1 MHFTRYGLTRTLI
14 RERNRASSCC
24 YAKRMPQSP
33 QPCSYQTPWGPIT
46 LSLSGGL
53 CHEISFDASDAP
65 PCPEIHPAT
74 QWLNAYFSGD
84 ELPVLPFLAK
94 ARTPFQHRLRHA
106 LLAIPMGEVR
116 TYGEI
121 ARALSS
127 GPRAV
132 GQALGANPLPI
143 LIPCHRVVAASGLGG
158 FGGGLSWKKRLLD
171 LERVTL
177 PGNP

>member
-1 MHFTRYGLTRTLI
+1 MSETL
-14 RERNRASSCC
+14 
-24 YAKRMPQSP
+24 
-33 QPCSYQTPWGPIT
+33 QPFSYQTPWGPIT

-53 CHEISFDASDAP
+53 CHEISFNASDAP
-65 PCPEIHPAT
+65 SCPAIHPAT
-74 QWLNAYFSGD
+74 QWLDAYFDGA

-106 LLAIPMGEVR
+106 LLAIPIGEAR
-116 TYGEI
+116 TYSEI
-121 ARALSS
+121 ARMLSS

-143 LIPCHRVVAASGLGG
+143 LIPCHRVVAADGLGG
-158 FGGGLSWKKRLLD
+158 FGGGLTWKKRLLQ